1 MNLRQNALALIV
13 VTALIVIA
21 EFWIGDRAV
30 VRLWQLPLGL
40 LLIGLAYERWFVSKY
55 PVNLA
60 APEQRHLILGRT
72 EQLAFQ
78 LSHAAS
84 RSLGVQW
91 LLEAPAGVEVDT
103 EVRELRV
110 PASSGES
117 QLFSVTPR
125 RLGKVAW
132 PAPRMRVLVPWVWLG
147 GLSAPNCTHASM
159 SFQN

>member
-117 QLFSVTPR
+117 PSSR
-125 RLGKVAW
+125 
-132 PAPRMRVLVPWVWLG
+132 
-147 GLSAPNCTHASM
+147 
-159 SFQN
+159 